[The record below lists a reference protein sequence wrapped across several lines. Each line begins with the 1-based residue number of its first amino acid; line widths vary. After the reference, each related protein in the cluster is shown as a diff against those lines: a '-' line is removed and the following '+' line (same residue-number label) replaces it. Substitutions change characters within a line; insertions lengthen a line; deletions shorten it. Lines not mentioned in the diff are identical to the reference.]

1 MDGWRCLWSFFCIR
15 VVSYIYCLSWKA
27 EFLPTNA
34 EKLTYSISKEMHK
47 TYLNVIFLHLLLFSS
62 RSPLFVLFFK
72 DLFGLLA
79 DSDTCIYGIVV
90 LKKQKNNLHEHL
102 HSPLSVFLLFF
113 YPQQYIYI
121 IACLTEKLP
130 KLCEE

>member
-1 MDGWRCLWSFFCIR
+1 
-15 VVSYIYCLSWKA
+15 
-27 EFLPTNA
+27 
-34 EKLTYSISKEMHK
+34 MHK

-102 HSPLSVFLLFF
+102 HSPLSVFHLFF